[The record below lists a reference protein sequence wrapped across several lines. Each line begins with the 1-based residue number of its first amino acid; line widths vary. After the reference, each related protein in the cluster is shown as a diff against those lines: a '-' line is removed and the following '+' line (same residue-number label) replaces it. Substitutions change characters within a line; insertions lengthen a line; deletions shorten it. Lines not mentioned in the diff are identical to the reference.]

1 MLLMGLR
8 EAVEVVR
15 VAAFDPKQTVIPL
28 KIRGGTVKSVRREAI
43 EKFEAYRTHIRLS
56 LVDKHL
62 GSRLDALANY
72 LRTSCCLEV
81 IWQQRERLS
90 RF

>member
-1 MLLMGLR
+1 MGGCFR
-8 EAVEVVR
+8 PKADC
-15 VAAFDPKQTVIPL
+15 DPFKNLPL
-28 KIRGGTVKSVRREAI
+28 FRDGTVKSVRREAI
-43 EKFEAYRTHIRLS
+43 EKFEAYRTHVRLS

-90 RF
+90 HF